1 MPRKSAA
8 ELAVVPIKRA
18 APQRIEAPSGI
29 SAQERKLFN
38 ELVADC
44 PPMQFTQSDSR
55 LLLAY
60 VQSCLLAKAAFRR
73 AEEDDRALGLWEK
86 CIRAQTTLALRLRLC
101 PSARVD
107 PKTLARAHDGRQL
120 RQYGGA
126 SRETIDLIAVG
137 ASVGREWLPRG

>member
-8 ELAVVPIKRA
+8 ELAIVPMERA
-18 APQRIEAPSGI
+18 APQRIEPPSGI
-29 SAQERKLFN
+29 SAQERALFN

-44 PPMQFTQSDSR
+44 PPMQFTRSDSR

-86 CIRAQTTLALRLRLC
+86 CVKVQSALAHRLRLC
-101 PSARVD
+101 PSTRVD
-107 PKTLARAHDGRQL
+107 PKTLARPHAGREL

-126 SRETIDLIAVG
+126 SREVIDLLANG
-137 ASVGREWLPRG
+137 TSDRGWLPRA